1 MESKRHIIKPME
13 GGIVDKISPLL
24 KCEKPFLG
32 PDSFNEL
39 NLILQNNTDERF
51 EGLLEITPPYGW
63 ILEPGNSLIIAI
75 RPQKFV
81 MAEFY
86 LSVPTESLETSHLLE
101 MQITLKGDMVSR
113 AIFDLGPALLY
124 VVNS

>member
-1 MESKRHIIKPME
+1 MESKRHIVKPLE
-13 GGIVDKISPLL
+13 GGIVDRISPLL

-63 ILEPGNSLIIAI
+63 TLEPGNSLMIAI

-81 MAEFY
+81 LAEFY
-86 LSVPTESLETSHLLE
+86 LSVPTGPLETSHFLE
-101 MQITLKGDMVSR
+101 TQITSKGDVVSR
-113 AIFDLGPALLY
+113 AIFDLGSALLY
-124 VVNS
+124 VVDS